1 MKILVTGAKGFVGK
15 NLCAQLKNIRDGK
28 ARCYGDVQVDE
39 VFEYDLDSTHE
50 ELDAWCKECDFV
62 FNLAGVNRPQNTSEF
77 MEGNFGFASTLLD
90 TLRKHG
96 NACPVMLS
104 SSQQASLTGRF
115 GNSEYGRSKKAGEDL
130 FLQYGAE
137 TGARVLVYRFPNLF
151 GKWCRPNYNSAVATF
166 CNAVANDL
174 PYTVNDPSVEL
185 ELLYIDD
192 LVDEMI
198 ACLKGEEHRCEFDG
212 LEVIPTPSVI
222 LSEAKYLDSSATP
235 QNDKVGRYC
244 YVPVTHKATLGE
256 IVDLLKEFAAQPS
269 TLMIPEIPS
278 GSFAKKLYSTYLSYL
293 PKGKVAFPL
302 KMNVDDRGSF
312 TELVHTHNAGQVSI
326 NISKPGI
333 TKGQHWHNTKF
344 EQFIVVKGHG
354 LIQQRSL
361 NDPDDKIL
369 EWEVDGDHIQAVHM
383 LPGYTHNIINL
394 SETENLV
401 TVMYCNEI
409 FNPEKPDTFF
419 EKV

>member
-1 MKILVTGAKGFVGK
+1 MKVLVTGAKGFVGK
-15 NLCAQLKNIRDGK
+15 NLCAQLRNIRDGK
-28 ARCYGDVQVDE
+28 AKDYGLEGKDSSLPLRMTVEE
-39 VFEYDLDSTHE
+39 VFEYDLDSTPE
-50 ELDAWCKECDFV
+50 QLDAWCADCDFV
-62 FNLAGVNRPQNTSEF
+62 FNLAGVNRPQNQEEF

-90 TLRKHG
+90 TLRRHG
-96 NACPVMLS
+96 NHCPVMLS

-130 FLQYGAE
+130 FLRYGEE
-137 TGARVLVYRFPNLF
+137 TGSRVLVYRFPNLF

-166 CNAVANDL
+166 CNAIANDL

-198 ACLKGEEHRCEFDG
+198 AALKGQEHHCEFDG
-212 LEVIPTPSVI
+212 LEVLPK
-222 LSEAKYLDSSATP
+222 ED
-235 QNDKVGRYC
+235 GRYC

-256 IVDLLKEFAAQPS
+256 IVSLLKEFAAQPS
-269 TLMIPEIPS
+269 TLMIPDIPA
-278 GSFAKKLYSTYLSYL
+278 GSFSKKLYSTYLSYL
-293 PKGKVAFPL
+293 PKEKTAFPL

-312 TELVHTHNAGQVSI
+312 TELVHTHNSGQVSI

-354 LIQQRSL
+354 LIQQRNL
-361 NDPDDKIL
+361 NDPEGKIL
-369 EWEVDGDHIQAVHM
+369 EWEVTGDHIQAVHM

-394 SETENLV
+394 SETEDLV
-401 TVMYCNEI
+401 TVMYCNEV
-409 FNPEKPDTFF
+409 FNPDKPDTYF
-419 EKV
+419 EPVK